1 MSDSIPAV
9 SAPTITV
16 RDGRTADAREMAH
29 LMYTEISWGRLR
41 DFGMGF
47 LTLLHRA
54 FCTSRHAVCVVAEI
68 DGRVVGYAASVLHV
82 GRFYREFAIL
92 YGVPAAVLILPKLFR
107 RNMLATF
114 WRGLTYGKDPGD
126 GGSQCEVL
134 TFAVASGFSGR
145 GIGTMILKA
154 TMEKLRQRGAEAI
167 RMGTIAE
174 DNSVAFAMYSKLGF
188 KFVSTRQFY
197 GDTKVHVMEYRF
209 DSTSQ

>member
-1 MSDSIPAV
+1 M
-9 SAPTITV
+9 
-16 RDGRTADAREMAH
+16 
-29 LMYTEISWGRLR
+29 
-41 DFGMGF
+41 
-47 LTLLHRA
+47 
-54 FCTSRHAVCVVAEI
+54 
-68 DGRVVGYAASVLHV
+68 
-82 GRFYREFAIL
+82 
-92 YGVPAAVLILPKLFR
+92 
-107 RNMLATF
+107 
-114 WRGLTYGKDPGD
+114 RGPD
-126 GGSQCEVL
+126 
-134 TFAVASGFSGR
+134 FAVASGFSGR